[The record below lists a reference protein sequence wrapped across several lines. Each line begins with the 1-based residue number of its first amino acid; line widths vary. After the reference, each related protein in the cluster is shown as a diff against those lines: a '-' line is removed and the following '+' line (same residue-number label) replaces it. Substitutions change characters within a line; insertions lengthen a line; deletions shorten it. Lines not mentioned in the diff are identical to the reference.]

1 MKIELMEIKIMKL
14 IGRIIISLLFMLMF
28 ISSGCSEGQRSLK
41 IIPGSGSGSSQHDDM
56 VAKRFQDSTPQ
67 GTTAIESA
75 MELSERYARLSE
87 EAAKL
92 RQQNQE
98 YASNNQELDDRISD
112 LESQLEQAQ
121 KELTEANDLLIEMRV
136 ELNNWKTDILGFRE
150 EIRDAETAQ
159 LEALMKILR
168 VLGGD
173 VQQAS
178 AENSQSDSVV
188 ASLNASN

>member
-1 MKIELMEIKIMKL
+1 MRFDNK
-14 IGRIIISLLFMLMF
+14 IIILLFALLMLVL
-28 ISSGCSEGQRSLK
+28 SGCSKNQRSSQ
-41 IIPGSGSGSSQHDDM
+41 IIPRGGSDSAQYNDM
-56 VAKRFQDSTPQ
+56 IAKRFQESTPQ

-75 MELSERYARLSE
+75 MELSERYARLSD
-87 EAAKL
+87 EAAML

-98 YASNNQELDDRISD
+98 YVSNNQKLNDRIVE
-112 LESQLEQAQ
+112 LESQLQQAQ

-159 LEALMKILR
+159 LEALLKILR

-173 VQQAS
+173 NNETS
-178 AENSQSDSVV
+178 AGDNQSGSTL
-188 ASLNASN
+188 ASLNTSD